1 VAGAGEDVLTGMD
14 LPLGTS
20 LAGRVF
26 SSGEPLRVDSR
37 DGLAELVPVQPGG
50 PDLNSVMVVPLLGAS
65 TVRGVL
71 SAGRFRGRLA
81 FTAADLDGANGF
93 ANQAAL
99 ALELAEARAE
109 QRRAEM
115 LDERERIAADLHDH
129 VIQRIFASGLSL
141 QAVAATLGAGR
152 ETDRI
157 MGTIKDLDDTI
168 SQIRTTIFQLQLTG
182 QSPSKGVRARVLDVV
197 GDVTPA
203 LGFNPAVRFAGLLEG
218 TVPDDLAEDLL
229 AVVREALTNV
239 ARHAEASSVEVEVT
253 AEPGSLSLDVRD
265 DGVGLHPGARRS
277 GLANLDRRAEHHGGR
292 LSLKSREPSGTWL
305 RWTVPI

>member
-1 VAGAGEDVLTGMD
+1 VL
-14 LPLGTS
+14 
-20 LAGRVF
+20 AAVRV
-26 SSGEPLRVDSR
+26 
-37 DGLAELVPVQPGG
+37 
-50 PDLNSVMVVPLLGAS
+50 
-65 TVRGVL
+65 
-71 SAGRFRGRLA
+71 RGRLA
-81 FTAADLDGANGF
+81 FTVADLEGANGF
-93 ANQAAL
+93 ANQASL

-129 VIQRIFASGLSL
+129 VIQRLFAAGLSL
-141 QAVAATLGAGR
+141 QAVAAGLGPGR
-152 ETDRI
+152 QTDRI

-182 QSPSKGVRARVLDVV
+182 QSTSKGVRARVLDVV

-203 LGFNPAVRFAGLLEG
+203 LGFSPAVRFAGLLEG